1 MLRLQFIL
9 FLCAVATCLY
19 GQDFSFTNYYKSD
32 YQSDAL
38 DERFSDYQIVDF
50 DFNFEDLKTKDGRV
64 IESQFLFDSMIAIDL
79 YPSYL
84 LSGEY
89 KKGIARRSENVPMTY
104 YGYDHKTVASLT
116 LNKDFIYGFIRH
128 QDLGEYYIEPL
139 SFYSKGQSNQYVI
152 YKSSDVKSKDAKCGV
167 NETAQQH
174 EGIEADR
181 NLKAS
186 SCEIVNVA
194 IASDFSMYE
203 RYGSIEA
210 VENHNIGVMN
220 CVNSNYIDEFDVNF
234 EFEIATQFVA
244 TSENENP
251 LSNTTNI
258 SILLNE
264 FAVWTNRA
272 PWFDR
277 YDIYQYWSAM
287 DIGGASVGLSF
298 QPGSH
303 HVIEDFSSGPAL
315 QALAAHEI
323 GHNFSATHV
332 SSQSIMFNSVIITN
346 AWDPLSV
353 SQINNRLLT
362 IGSTLENCVLD
373 DVPIARV
380 NSTNTVLCGSGVVRL
395 DDKSIYG
402 TSRMWSTSG
411 GQISSTTSET
421 ITFQA
426 STPGTYIIT
435 LESTNSLGTDA
446 VTIEIEVQSDNSQH
460 CTPLNN
466 VFGSGGFYLYRSI
479 YNSSLQSECVSVL
492 PSIH

>member
-1 MLRLQFIL
+1 MYISDEEVRIYRLNHSIMLRLLFIL

-19 GQDFSFTNYYKSD
+19 GQDFSFTTYHKSD
-32 YQSDAL
+32 YQSDVL
-38 DERFSDYQIVDF
+38 DERFSDYQVVDF
-50 DFNFEDLKTKDGRV
+50 DFDFEDLKRKDGRA
-64 IESQFLFDSMIAIDL
+64 IESQFLFDSMIDIDL

-84 LSGEY
+84 LNDEY
-89 KKGIARRSENVPMTY
+89 LKGIASRSKNVPMTY
-104 YGYDHKTVASLT
+104 YGYDHKTVVSLT
-116 LNKDFIYGFIRH
+116 LNRDFIYGFVRH

-139 SFYSKGQSNQYVI
+139 SFYSKGESSQYVI

-167 NETAQQH
+167 NEIAQKH

-186 SCEIVNVA
+186 SCEIINVA

-203 RYGSIEA
+203 RYGSVEA

-220 CVNSNYIDEFDVNF
+220 CVNSNYIDEFEVNF
-234 EFEIATQFVA
+234 EFEVATQFVA

-251 LSNTTNI
+251 LSRTTNI
-258 SILLNE
+258 SVLLNE

-277 YDIYQYWSAM
+277 YDIYQYWTAT
-287 DIGGASVGLSF
+287 DVGGASVGLSF

-315 QALAAHEI
+315 QSLVAHEM

-332 SSQSIMFNSVIITN
+332 NSQSIMFNSVIVTN
-346 AWDPLSV
+346 TWDPLSV
-353 SQINNRLLT
+353 NQINNRLLT

-373 DVPIARV
+373 DVPIARI
-380 NSTNTVLCGSGVVRL
+380 NSTTTVLCGSGVVRL

-402 TSRMWSTSG
+402 
-411 GQISSTTSET
+411 
-421 ITFQA
+421 
-426 STPGTYIIT
+426 
-435 LESTNSLGTDA
+435 LSL
-446 VTIEIEVQSDNSQH
+446 
-460 CTPLNN
+460 
-466 VFGSGGFYLYRSI
+466 
-479 YNSSLQSECVSVL
+479 
-492 PSIH
+492 IHI